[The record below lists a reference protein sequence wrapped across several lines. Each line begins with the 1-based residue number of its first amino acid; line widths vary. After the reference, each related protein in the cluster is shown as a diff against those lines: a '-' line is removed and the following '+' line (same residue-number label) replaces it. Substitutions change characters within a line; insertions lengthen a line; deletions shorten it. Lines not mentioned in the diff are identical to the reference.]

1 MSSYKIGHEVFI
13 SKMEDVIKH
22 FQTQNRSYMTYF
34 LTIPEQN
41 ILKAML
47 PKNMNVYFDGGY
59 NNAERKIACF
69 ISDYDDFY
77 SDCVCLHAHY
87 SSKFKKI
94 KHSDILGS
102 LLHTGIDR
110 NVLGDL
116 IVQDDDIYVFCKDR
130 IAQYLIDNCT
140 FIAKIHVQFNYCLDF
155 KIQKKNTQP
164 ITILSS
170 SLRLDSIVAQLAH
183 CSRSEAMKKIHAG
196 LVKVNDVVLEQNVQ
210 LCNNDFVS
218 IRKTGR
224 FHFVDVVSNTKKG
237 RLVLLFD
244 QYV

>member
-13 SKMEDVIKH
+13 SQMEDVIRH
-22 FQTQNRSYMTYF
+22 FQKRNRSYMTYF

-41 ILKAML
+41 ILKQMI

-59 NNAERKIACF
+59 ENAERKIACF
-69 ISDYDDFY
+69 ISEYEEFC

-87 SSKFKKI
+87 KSKFKKLN
-94 KHSDILGS
+94 HSDVLGS
-102 LLHTGIDR
+102 LLHTGIER

-116 IVQDDDIYVFCKDR
+116 IVQDDDIYIFCKGR

-140 FIAKIHVQFNYCLDF
+140 LIARITIQFEYCMDF
-155 KIQKKNTQP
+155 TIDKKNTKP

-170 SLRLDSIVAQLAH
+170 SLRLDSVVAQLAH
-183 CSRSEAMKKIHAG
+183 CSRSEAMKKIHSG

-218 IRKTGR
+218 IRKAGR
-224 FHFVDVVSNTKKG
+224 FRFVEVTSNTKKG

>member
-1 MSSYKIGHEVFI
+1 MSSYKIGHEVFV
-13 SKMEDVIKH
+13 SQMEDVIH
-22 FQTQNRSYMTYF
+22 NFQKQNRSYMTYF
-34 LTIPEQN
+34 LTIAEQN
-41 ILKAML
+41 ILKAMT
-47 PKNMNVYFDGGY
+47 PKNMNIYFDGGY
-59 NNAERKIACF
+59 ENAERKIACF
-69 ISDYDDFY
+69 ISDYEDFY

-87 SSKFKKI
+87 SSKFRTL

-102 LLHTGIDR
+102 LLNSGIER

-116 IVQDDDIYVFCKDR
+116 IIQDDDIYVFCKDR

-140 FIAKIHVQFNYCLDF
+140 FIAKIKVQFEYCTEYI
-155 KIQKKNTQP
+155 IQRKNTKP
-164 ITILSS
+164 ITVLSS
-170 SLRLDSIVAQLAH
+170 SLRLDSIVAQLSH
-183 CSRSEAMKKIHAG
+183 CSRSEAMKKIHSG
-196 LVKVNDVVLEQNVQ
+196 FVKVNDVVLEQNVQ

-224 FHFVDVVSNTKKG
+224 FRFIEVTSNTKKG